1 MQSEQI
7 AIAAKDLKK
16 SHKKTP
22 VLQGVSFTVRKGSI
36 FALLGPNGAGKT
48 TTINILSTLLRADAG
63 EAAVAGF
70 DVIRQDN
77 EVRKQISLTGQFAAV
92 DEILTG
98 RENLVMIAELRHLK
112 EPKELAAKLFKEF
125 ELEEAADRPM
135 ATYSGGMRRRV
146 DIAMGLIGNP
156 SIIILDEPT
165 TGLDPQGRNTIWQII
180 RNLASSGKTVFL
192 TTQYLEEADL
202 LADHI
207 AILSEGKVIAEGTP
221 TELKK
226 LLPGGHI
233 VITFHDENDLKSA
246 EALFKP
252 YKAEVN
258 RAQMSLDLASEG
270 SVEQMVDILAILKTN
285 SLDVMEFTQKLPT
298 LDDVF
303 LKIIADKKNG
313 EEI

>member
-7 AIAAKDLKK
+7 AIVAKDLKK
-16 SHKKTP
+16 SYKKTQ

-36 FALLGPNGAGKT
+36 FALLGSNGAGKT
-48 TTINILSTLLRADAG
+48 TIINILSTLLRADAG
-63 EAAVAGF
+63 EAAIGGF
-70 DVIRQDN
+70 DVICQDN
-77 EVRKQISLTGQFAAV
+77 EVRKQISLTGQFAAI

-98 RENLVMIAELRHLK
+98 RENLVMIAELHHLK
-112 EPKELAAKLFKEF
+112 EPKEVAAKLLKEF

-156 SIIILDEPT
+156 SIIFLDEPT
-165 TGLDPQGRNTIWQII
+165 TGLDPQGRNTIWEII
-180 RNLASSGKTVFL
+180 RNLANSGKTVFL

-207 AILSEGKVIAEGTP
+207 AILSEGKIIAEGTP

-226 LLPGGHI
+226 LLPGVRI
-233 VITFHDENDLKSA
+233 VITFYDEKDLESA
-246 EALFKP
+246 KALFRS

-258 RAQMSLDLASEG
+258 RAQMSLGLASDG
-270 SVEQMVDILAILKTN
+270 SVGQMVDILAILKTN
-285 SLDVMEFTQKLPT
+285 SLNVLEFTQKLPT

-303 LKIIADKKNG
+303 LKLIANKKNG
-313 EEI
+313 EKI

>member
-63 EAAVAGF
+63 EAAVGGF

-112 EPKELAAKLFKEF
+112 EPKEVAAKLLKEF

-156 SIIILDEPT
+156 SIIFLDEPT

-180 RNLASSGKTVFL
+180 RNLANSGKTVFL

-246 EALFKP
+246 EALFKS
-252 YKAEVN
+252 YTAEVN
-258 RAQMSLDLASEG
+258 RARMSLDLASDG

-298 LDDVF
+298 LGDWSAPKE
-303 LKIIADKKNG
+303 LSHT
-313 EEI
+313 